1 MDRQVAYDL
10 FISFLE
16 KRNLRDLNLKKEV
29 PELLAYGYAKGIFVN
44 PHTVHDLKEWRK
56 LRDVLWEAV
65 LEDDKIAK
73 KLGKVWRTVHNA
85 LMQHTAERKAAE
97 KAVEAHRRNRDYGQ
111 TGPAEG
117 EPLAPAVTSI
127 RIPRVREMQEEEEV
141 EPTAPPIEE
150 KEGGGSP
157 GIVEEAAGTSHD
169 WPPPRL
175 PASQYKE
182 CPRPPP
188 NMSNPIP
195 GAPSNLWEEMAKQ
208 RREAWAA
215 LAREA
220 AQRGD
225 DDVLEAAS
233 HLACPVTYTP
243 VYDQQGQHV
252 ADQGAYSILDWKLLS
267 QLRATV
273 SQFGIKSEPTRQ
285 MLDYI
290 FNTML
295 LLPSDLRGIVRLIFT
310 PRQQLLFN
318 AHWQALVNE
327 SVAANRAPGDPLQGV
342 TVDELMGLGPFLRT
356 EAQILIGA
364 DKVREAMRL
373 VRAAIDRV
381 KEPGGMP
388 AYMGIK
394 QGREE
399 SFGNFIDKAAAA
411 IDRAGVPEYMKGAL
425 LKQCALQNS
434 TPATQRVLST
444 LGANWSIEEALERMA
459 MQPTGAQALL
469 VEAIKELGLGIQK
482 QAESTQNQVL
492 AALAPLRTSATVAAG
507 GQRTP
512 QICYRCG
519 QGGHV
524 RRDCQARG
532 VWCQSCQSST
542 HNTTACRRRS
552 GNGKR
557 SAQGSRAPTQIAAV
571 TSAPPPVFNQQQQAA
586 SGSTWQHQ

>member
-1 MDRQVAYDL
+1 MDRQVAYNL
-10 FISFLE
+10 FTSFLE
-16 KRNLRDLNLKKEV
+16 KRNLRDINLKKEV
-29 PELLAYGYAKGIFVN
+29 PELLAYGYAKGLFVN
-44 PHTVHDLKEWRK
+44 PHTVHDLNEWRK
-56 LRDVLWEAV
+56 FGDVLWEAV
-65 LEDDKIAK
+65 LEVDKTAK

-85 LMQHTAERKAAE
+85 LLQYAAEHKAAE
-97 KAVEAHRRNRDYGQ
+97 KAAEAHRKNRDYGQ
-111 TGPAEG
+111 TGPPEG

-127 RIPRVREMQEEEEV
+127 RIPCARDVQEKEEI

-150 KEGGGSP
+150 EDKGS
-157 GIVEEAAGTSHD
+157 
-169 WPPPRL
+169 
-175 PASQYKE
+175 E
-182 CPRPPP
+182 CPRPLPS
-188 NMSNPIP
+188 MSNPIP
-195 GAPSNLWEEMAKQ
+195 GVPNDLREEMAKQ
-208 RREAWAA
+208 RREVWAT

-225 DDVLEAAS
+225 DDVLEVAS
-233 HLACPVTYTP
+233 QLACPVIYSP
-243 VYDQQGQHV
+243 VYDQQGQQV
-252 ADQGAYSILDWKLLS
+252 ANQGEYSILDWKLLS

-285 MLDYI
+285 VLDYI

-310 PRQQLLFN
+310 QHQQLLFN

-327 SVAANRAPGDPLQGV
+327 SVAANRVPGDPLQGV
-342 TVDELMGLGPFLRT
+342 TADELMGLGPYLRT

-399 SFGNFIDKAAAA
+399 SFGSFIDRAADA
-411 IDRAGVPEYMKGAL
+411 ITRAGVPDYMKGAL

-434 TPATQRVLST
+434 TSATQRVLST

-459 MQPTGAQALL
+459 MQPTGAQAFL
-469 VEAIKELGLGIQK
+469 VEAIRNLGLGIQR

-492 AALAPLRTSATVAAG
+492 AALAPLRTSATVTAG
-507 GQRTP
+507 KQRTLLR
-512 QICYRCG
+512 CYRCG
-519 QGGHV
+519 QKGHI
-524 RRDCQARG
+524 RRECQAKG
-532 VWCQSCQSST
+532 VWCQSCQSPT
-542 HNTTACRRRS
+542 HNTTACMWRS

-557 SAQGSRAPTQIAAV
+557 SAKSSRAPTQIAAV
-571 TSAPPPVFNQQQQAA
+571 TSAPPTVFNQQQQAA